1 MARGFTPS
9 LNFAVDALV
18 FLIRV
23 TLFAKMNRLDVK
35 RRGHMKHR
43 NTTAKSSAGFTLVE
57 LLLALSIA
65 LIIAMIGMSALVRF
79 DRATSLDGE
88 THIESTGVT
97 RYRETYVSGS
107 PDNEVV
113 RLRRGVTLTYALS
126 GGGSDIM
133 FAKIRGTTAQS
144 GTVTVTSAAGSKII
158 DIFATGIVSI
168 RTP

>member
-1 MARGFTPS
+1 
-9 LNFAVDALV
+9 
-18 FLIRV
+18 
-23 TLFAKMNRLDVK
+23 
-35 RRGHMKHR
+35 MKHR

-65 LIIAMIGMSALVRF
+65 LIIAMIGMSTLVRF

-88 THIESTGVT
+88 TQRIAATIASAHDRTLASEGGSAFGVHIESTGGT
-97 RYRETYVSGS
+97 RYRETYVSGA

-126 GGGSDIM
+126 GGCSDIM

-158 DIFATGIVSI
+158 D
-168 RTP
+168 